1 MPNYRL
7 YGLDGVG
14 KISGAEWIEAS
25 ADEEARKEAVS
36 RAQSG
41 SFELWEKNRL
51 VERVRAQWPPAP
63 EV

>member
-7 YGLDGVG
+7 YRLDGVG

-51 VERVRAQWPPAP
+51 VERVRAQRPPAP